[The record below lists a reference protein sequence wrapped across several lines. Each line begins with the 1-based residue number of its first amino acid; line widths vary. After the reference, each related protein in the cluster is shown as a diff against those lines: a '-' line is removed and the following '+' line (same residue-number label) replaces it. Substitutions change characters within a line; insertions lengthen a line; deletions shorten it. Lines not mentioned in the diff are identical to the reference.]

1 MRIRWPK
8 KQQALFWSS
17 FCSRWTPD
25 LRYSPFCF
33 VCDGKRSVRSG
44 GRDVLVTTV
53 LKKMQQPGSCGCE
66 KVIITPVTLT
76 PSEEVNPTLHY
87 HRNTVGFLLP
97 FSHLPF
103 ANPLL
108 SAGWLQH
115 AWKSSSKLFQAWAF
129 PAPLLSFLSVFPSLG
144 SCEDVRKVEDKTISS
159 EINHSSLQFRGWC
172 SGAVNTPPICWEGG
186 R

>member
-1 MRIRWPK
+1 MNSRSPLLSFLFCLWWKEISQERREGCLSDHCPK
-8 KQQALFWSS
+8 ENAATRQLWMWESDNYTS
-17 FCSRWTPD
+17 NT
-25 LRYSPFCF
+25 
-33 VCDGKRSVRSG
+33 
-44 GRDVLVTTV
+44 
-53 LKKMQQPGSCGCE
+53 
-66 KVIITPVTLT
+66 T

-159 EINHSSLQFRGWC
+159 EISHSSLQFRGWC
-172 SGAVNTPPICWEGG
+172 SGAVNTP
-186 R
+186 